1 MASNENTEMSDY
13 TTTNTTSLWL
23 EKFNTE
29 PVMTIHPGGR
39 VTVSD
44 KFQPDEAAAK
54 VVEAFKTQWMA
65 DVQATKIRELQ
76 ERIQRLEDAL
86 NGTVNWIVE
95 LADSGDA
102 GFWDAETVPPII
114 AARAALKAREGK

>member
-1 MASNENTEMSDY
+1 MSDY
-13 TTTNTTSLWL
+13 TTTNTTSLTL

-29 PVMTIHPGGR
+29 PVMTIHPDGR

-65 DVQATKIRELQ
+65 DVQATKIRNQQ
-76 ERIQRLEDAL
+76 ERIKILEDAL
-86 NGTVNWIVE
+86 KETVGWIVD
-95 LADSGDA
+95 LANSGDA
-102 GFWDAETVPPII
+102 GYLDAEIMPEVIQ
-114 AARAALKAREGK
+114 ARAALKAREGK